1 MLKIKYDINL
11 MKFISLF
18 ENLTRAKVKDCIE
31 GETLMYIVENGEI
44 SKAIGKGA
52 INIQKIEGLLRR
64 KIKVVE
70 FNENLCSFVANLIR
84 PLKVENITEE
94 NGIVTIT
101 DKDNKTKGLLIG
113 RNAKNLANH
122 KNIVSRYFEIQDI
135 VVR

>member
-31 GETLMYIVENGEI
+31 GETLTYIVENGEI

-52 INIQKIEGLLRR
+52 INIQKIEGILRR

-84 PLKVENITEE
+84 PLRVENITEE